1 MSRENVELTYRGHDA
16 FSRRDLEEY
25 LGLQDPDVE
34 FTPYE
39 RAVEGLGPYR
49 GHDGVRSWWDEALE
63 VLPDFRVELDE
74 VRDLGDLTL
83 VRGRL
88 SGHGAGS
95 GASFE
100 RTYWGVFRW
109 RDNRTV
115 WWHAF
120 QSEAEALEAAGLRE

>member
-1 MSRENVELTYRGHDA
+1 MSRENVELLHRAIDT
-16 FSRRDLEEY
+16 FNRRDLEGF
-25 LGLQDPDVE
+25 LALNDPDVE

-39 RAVEGLGPYR
+39 RAIEGLGPYR

-63 VLPDFRVELDE
+63 ILPDLRVELHE
-74 VRDLGDLTL
+74 VRDLGDMTL

-95 GASFE
+95 GVPFE

-109 RDNRTV
+109 HDKRTV

-120 QSEAEALEAAGLRE
+120 QSEAEALDAVGLRE